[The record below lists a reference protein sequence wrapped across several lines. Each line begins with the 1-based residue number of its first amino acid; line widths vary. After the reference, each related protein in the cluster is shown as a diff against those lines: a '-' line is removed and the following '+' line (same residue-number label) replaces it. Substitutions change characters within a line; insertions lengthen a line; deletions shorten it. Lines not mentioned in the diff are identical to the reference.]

1 MYRLVLWHKT
11 SLPKM
16 LQEAAAQ
23 SLLPIHT
30 LLNFTTAQTIER
42 GHTPKLSAVL
52 ELEHYIENT

>member
-30 LLNFTTAQTIER
+30 LLNFTEAQTIER
-42 GHTPKLSAVL
+42 GRTPKLSAVL
-52 ELEHYIENT
+52 ELEH